1 MSCHARTWGA
11 AFRERIVRLAM
22 ACLVVSL
29 LLSRVPARA
38 DATNQSPP
46 ALTID
51 LADPAVM
58 TGTFYEIGSNRKS
71 ILFKYRRQATRDG
84 DAIRVEQSF
93 TLPDGSLACRESILY
108 RHGQLV
114 SYTMHDLR
122 AKSNGSILVEPDPKK
137 PKMQRLQ
144 LEFLD
149 GSDGARIRKTSE
161 TLQPNTLISDTIYP
175 FILAHWDELLQGA
188 SVKFRFVSLDPSG
201 TFGFRLIKTSDSTW
215 QGRPVVGIKMEPG
228 NFIIAHWI
236 RPIFFTIEK
245 AAPHRVFSYTGRT
258 TPRNHVGGD
267 WKFVDAEA
275 VFDWP

>member
-1 MSCHARTWGA
+1 
-11 AFRERIVRLAM
+11 M

-51 LADPAVM
+51 LAHPAVM
-58 TGTFYEIGSNRKS
+58 TGTFYEIGSNRKT

-258 TPRNHVGGD
+258 TPRNNVGGD